1 MCPVAI
7 AHVAMAAFELD
18 IVCKLLHD
26 TAPSLLHPDV
36 KVPNGH
42 EEPPD
47 AGRRAGGVG
56 LIKQWD
62 ANGEGESGRIKK
74 KLLPAT
80 L

>member
-36 KVPNGH
+36 KVPNAH
-42 EEPPD
+42 EEPRD
-47 AGRRAGGVG
+47 AGRRRAGGWG
-56 LIKQWD
+56 
-62 ANGEGESGRIKK
+62 
-74 KLLPAT
+74 
-80 L
+80 